1 MTIRTKIEEAIPQ
14 GCDSCG
20 YALLDEQI
28 NESVDQICTIFKE
41 ELEKIRPG
49 VNKLPA
55 FAKIKPEVIAE
66 LIISIANAEIDS
78 LINSLEE
85 KK

>member
-1 MTIRTKIEEAIPQ
+1 MNLRTKIEEAIADA
-14 GCDSCG
+14 GWLEKH
-20 YALLDEQI
+20 YLT
-28 NESVDQICTIFKE
+28 DQICTIFKE